1 MSELA
6 KLLKSK
12 REEIGK
18 TVKMV
23 SQETKIRE
31 NSILLM
37 DKGAFQEMPSY
48 LHAYGF
54 VKQYAEYLG
63 YDYEMQIKPIFDIE
77 YPKTGSKAYGVKSRD
92 QGISDSNGDNGNNGN
107 VKKEVRTD
115 KVEFVEDTEE
125 PVSNNNVIIIS
136 IVVGL
141 LVVAA
146 ISYYV
151 FYSFQNVS
159 STIVVVEREDEP
171 ENMSIEYPSPTTN
184 INTLLD
190 ETTNGTK
197 VSQATNNQLTSPVSN
212 TAVKRVAPP
221 VEDVVVAPT
230 PKRLIFGFTEECWV
244 KYQSDELPPVEY
256 FGLPGQS
263 KAVYFID
270 NFTLDIGNAAGLS
283 VTYGRQ
289 TLDQFGKSG
298 VVRRGLKY
306 KLENDKLVQDIKR

>member
-12 REEIGK
+12 REELSK
-18 TVKMV
+18 TVKVV

-37 DKGAFQEMPSY
+37 DKGAFYEMPSY

-54 VKQYAEYLG
+54 VKQYSEYLG
-63 YDYEMQIKPIFDIE
+63 YDYEIQIKPLFDIE
-77 YPKTGSKAYGVKSRD
+77 YPKTGTKAFGVKN
-92 QGISDSNGDNGNNGN
+92 GENGTSDSHANNGHI
-107 VKKEVRTD
+107 KKEAQSD
-115 KVEFVEDTEE
+115 KVEFVEDSEE
-125 PVSNNNVIIIS
+125 PVSNSNVIMISVII
-136 IVVGL
+136 GL
-141 LVVAA
+141 LIVGA

-151 FYSFQNVS
+151 FYSLKNVS
-159 STIVVVEREDEP
+159 STIVVVERDEA

-190 ETTNGTK
+190 ETANGTK
-197 VSQATNNQLTSPVSN
+197 VPQTEARRSTLQPANNVVGG
-212 TAVKRVAPP
+212 TAPLNGVIP
-221 VEDVVVAPT
+221 APT
-230 PKRLIFGFTEECWV
+230 PKRLIFGFKEEVWV
-244 KYQSDELPPVEY
+244 KYQSDSLPAVEY

-289 TLDQFGKSG
+289 TLDQFGRSG

-306 KLENDKLVQDIKR
+306 KLENDKLVLEPKR

>member
-12 REEIGK
+12 REELGK
-18 TVKMV
+18 TIKSV

-37 DKGAFQEMPSY
+37 DKGAFHEMPSY

-63 YDYEMQIKPIFDIE
+63 YDYEMQIKPIFDKE
-77 YPKTGSKAYGVKSRD
+77 YPKVGNKALNVKNGD
-92 QGISDSNGDNGNNGN
+92 NGTSDSNGSNGNS
-107 VKKEVRTD
+107 KKVTPSD
-115 KVEFVEDTEE
+115 NVEFVEDTEE
-125 PVSNNNVIIIS
+125 PSGSTSSTNIVVIS
-136 IVVGL
+136 VVVGL
-141 LVVAA
+141 LIVGA

-151 FYSFQNVS
+151 FYSLQNVS
-159 STIVVVEREDEP
+159 STIVVVERDEA
-171 ENMSIEYPSPTTN
+171 ENMSIEYPSPTTD

-190 ETTNGTK
+190 ETANGTRIPK
-197 VSQATNNQLTSPVSN
+197 TGVSELTTPTTN
-212 TAVKRVAPP
+212 TAAARGMIP
-221 VEDVVVAPT
+221 VNDIVPAPT
-230 PKRLIFGFTEECWV
+230 PKRLIFGFKEECWV
-244 KYQSDELPPVEY
+244 KYQSDGLPAVEY

-270 NFTLDIGNAAGLS
+270 NFTLDIGNAAGLT

-289 TLDQFGKSG
+289 KLDNFGRSG
-298 VVRRGLKY
+298 SVRRGLKY
-306 KLENDKLVQDIKR
+306 KLENDKLVLDVKR

>member
-12 REEIGK
+12 REELGK

-23 SQETKIRE
+23 AQETKIRE

-37 DKGAFQEMPSY
+37 DKGAFHEMPSY

-54 VKQYAEYLG
+54 VKQYAEFLG
-63 YDYEMQIKPIFDIE
+63 YDYEVQIKPLFDTE
-77 YPKTGSKAYGVKSRD
+77 YPKTGTKAFGVKSVD
-92 QGISDSNGDNGNNGN
+92 NDTADSHTNNGR
-107 VKKEVRTD
+107 VKKDVPAD

-125 PVSNNNVIIIS
+125 TVSNSNVIMIAVI
-136 IVVGL
+136 VGL
-141 LVVAA
+141 LIVGA

-151 FYSFQNVS
+151 FYSLKNVS
-159 STIVVVEREDEP
+159 STIVVVERDEV

-197 VSQATNNQLTSPVSN
+197 VPEAQNNQLMPPPVSN
-212 TAVKRVAPP
+212 VVRGIIP
-221 VEDVVVAPT
+221 VNEIIVAPT
-230 PKRLIFGFTEECWV
+230 PKRLIFGFKEECWV
-244 KYQSDELPPVEY
+244 KYQSDGLPAVEY

-289 TLDQFGKSG
+289 TLDQFGRTGS
-298 VVRRGLKY
+298 VRRGLKY
-306 KLENDKLVQDIKR
+306 KLENDKLMLDVKR

>member
-12 REEIGK
+12 REELGK

-37 DKGAFQEMPSY
+37 DKGALREMPSY

-54 VKQYAEYLG
+54 VKQYAESLG
-63 YDYEMQIKPIFDIE
+63 YDYEMQIKPLFDTE
-77 YPKTGSKAYGVKSRD
+77 YPKVGNKAFGVKDGDNSTP
-92 QGISDSNGDNGNNGN
+92 DSNGSNGH
-107 VKKEVRTD
+107 VKKTAPSD
-115 KVEFVEDTEE
+115 KIEFVEDTEE
-125 PVSNNNVIIIS
+125 PTSNSNSNSNIII
-136 IVVGL
+136 IAIIVGL
-141 LVVAA
+141 LIVGA

-151 FYSFQNVS
+151 FYSLQNVS
-159 STIVVVEREDEP
+159 STIVVVERDEA

-190 ETTNGTK
+190 ETANGTR
-197 VSQATNNQLTSPVSN
+197 VPQANDRELTTPPVNN
-212 TAVKRVAPP
+212 TARGGAQVN
-221 VEDVVVAPT
+221 DVVPAPT
-230 PKRLIFGFTEECWV
+230 PKRLIFGFKEECWV
-244 KYQSDELPPVEY
+244 KYTSDGLPAVEY

-270 NFTLDIGNAAGLS
+270 NFTLDIGNAAGLTI
-283 VTYGRQ
+283 TYGRQ
-289 TLDQFGKSG
+289 TLDNFGNSG
-298 VVRRGLKY
+298 AVRRGLKY
-306 KLENDKLVQDIKR
+306 KLENDKLVLDVKR